1 MDPLARK
8 VAARYCFNLA
18 MAAGPN
24 PPIPAWVFE
33 WGDRVH
39 AAAIKTAYLDEK
51 QLHELENQKT
61 VPSMPVVLTD
71 AQLVAQARESVSIM
85 LPKFMEMLHK
95 KFNEKFHMNSSG
107 ASTRIHY
114 YFATHH
120 PLETIAV
127 MLGIASRKVFLSI
140 MYAPLGLNGAVDYKK
155 AFEQKQVV
163 EDPEL
168 AGLALMRLGRSV
180 LGRV

>member
-1 MDPLARK
+1 MDPLTRK

-18 MAAGPN
+18 MASGPN
-24 PPIPAWVFE
+24 PEIPAWVFE
-33 WGDRVH
+33 WGERVH
-39 AAAIKTAYLDEK
+39 TAAIKTAYLDERK
-51 QLHELENQKT
+51 HYDVSPTL
-61 VPSMPVVLTD
+61 VLTD
-71 AQLVAQARESVSIM
+71 AQIVAQARESVSIM
-85 LPKFMEMLHK
+85 LPKFMELLHK

-107 ASTRIHY
+107 AATRIHY
-114 YFATHH
+114 YFATQH

-127 MLGIASRKVFLSI
+127 MLGIASRKVFLSV
-140 MYAPLGLNGAVDYKK
+140 MYAPLGLHGAVDYKK

>member
-1 MDPLARK
+1 MDPLTRK

-24 PPIPAWVFE
+24 PVIPAWVFE

-39 AAAIKTAYLDEK
+39 TAVKTAYLDERK
-51 QLHELENQKT
+51 NYDLSPTL
-61 VPSMPVVLTD
+61 VLTD
-71 AQLVAQARESVSIM
+71 AQIMAAARESVAIM

-107 ASTRIHY
+107 AATRIHY

-127 MLGIASRKVFLSI
+127 MLGLASKKVFISM